1 MRRTL
6 LLVGGIFKKNVVR
19 GMKWMLCLALLY
31 PAASQAQVVD
41 CTGADPNAFPSI
53 NAALGSAGPGSAI
66 LVTGPCTEDLR
77 LEGKTN
83 LFIGAWYGQRVTL
96 NGNIS
101 VSDSH
106 GVYLYGLN
114 ISSTSTNGIF
124 AGSTQAIILDSCSS
138 NGNSGWGL
146 LLGGASEALIISPA
160 AFDNN
165 VAGGISVSENSTV
178 EMTSWN
184 GQLIEINNNRGPG
197 VFSSQGNFN
206 TYGHTTIANNMAGSG
221 SLSGFGVDLRG
232 GARAQFG
239 AISGPNVVQGNQSGG
254 VSLQENAEI
263 SFWNGGQPTIIQGN
277 GGAGVSAGLG
287 SQVTFFDAVEV
298 AGHSGPGLDV
308 YASSQAFLFGANNIH
323 NNGNSADPRSAG
335 IRVDGNSQVVL
346 RGGSVAQNGGPG
358 ILALANSSVDSN
370 GAALNANSGGVITCD
385 SSSWMVSD
393 LGKNY
398 FSTPGVSCRVPHS
411 LGNRTVWK
419 TQPANPDWSA
429 LKALQAKYMATAKR
443 K

>member
-1 MRRTL
+1 METFR
-6 LLVGGIFKKNVVR
+6 KNLVR
-19 GMKWMLCLALLY
+19 GMKWMLALAMVMVL
-31 PAASQAQVVD
+31 PAASRAQVVD
-41 CTGADPNAFPSI
+41 CTGADPNAFSSI
-53 NAALGSAGPGSAI
+53 NAAVATAGPRSAI
-66 LVTGPCTEDLR
+66 MVTGPCTEDIR
-77 LEGKTN
+77 LEGKTD

-106 GVYLYGLN
+106 GVYFYGLD
-114 ISSTSTNGIF
+114 ISSLGTNGIF
-124 AGSTQAIILDSCSS
+124 AGSTQAIILDSCTS

-178 EMTSWN
+178 EMTSWG
-184 GQLIEINNNRGPG
+184 GQPIEIKNNRGPG

-206 TYGHTTIANNMAGSG
+206 TYGHTTIANNTAGPG
-221 SLSGFGVDLRG
+221 SLSGFGIDLRG

-277 GGAGVSAGLG
+277 GSAGVSAGFG
-287 SQVTFFDAVEV
+287 SQVTFFNDVEV
-298 AGHSGPGLDV
+298 TGHSGPGLDL
-308 YASSQAFLFGANNIH
+308 YANSQAYLFGGNNIH
-323 NNGNSADPRSAG
+323 NNGNSGDPRSAG
-335 IRVDGNSQVVL
+335 IRVDGNSQVLL
-346 RGGSVAQNGGPG
+346 RGGSVTQNGGPG
-358 ILALANSSVDSN
+358 ILVLVNSSADST
-370 GAALNANSGGVITCD
+370 GATVQGNSGGVITCD

-393 LGKNY
+393 LAKSN
-398 FSTPGVSCRVPHS
+398 FSTPDVSCRVPHS
-411 LGNRTVWK
+411 LGNRAVWK
-419 TQPANPDWSA
+419 AQPATPDWGA
-429 LKALQAKYMATAKR
+429 VKALQAKYMAIAKH

>member
-1 MRRTL
+1 LERR
-6 LLVGGIFKKNVVR
+6 
-19 GMKWMLCLALLY
+19 
-31 PAASQAQVVD
+31 
-41 CTGADPNAFPSI
+41 
-53 NAALGSAGPGSAI
+53 
-66 LVTGPCTEDLR
+66 
-77 LEGKTN
+77 
-83 LFIGAWYGQRVTL
+83 
-96 NGNIS
+96 
-101 VSDSH
+101 
-106 GVYLYGLN
+106 
-114 ISSTSTNGIF
+114 ST
-124 AGSTQAIILDSCSS
+124 
-138 NGNSGWGL
+138 
-146 LLGGASEALIISPA
+146 
-160 AFDNN
+160 DNH
-165 VAGGISVSENSTV
+165 S
-178 EMTSWN
+178 
-184 GQLIEINNNRGPG
+184 
-197 VFSSQGNFN
+197 
-206 TYGHTTIANNMAGSG
+206 
-221 SLSGFGVDLRG
+221 
-232 GARAQFG
+232 
-239 AISGPNVVQGNQSGG
+239 
-254 VSLQENAEI
+254 
-263 SFWNGGQPTIIQGN
+263 GN

>member
-1 MRRTL
+1 MKCS
-6 LLVGGIFKKNVVR
+6 IKNVVR

-31 PAASQAQVVD
+31 PAASHAQVVD

-53 NAALGSAGPGSAI
+53 NAAVAAAGPGSAI

-96 NGNIS
+96 NGSIGI
-101 VSDSH
+101 SDSH

-114 ISSTSTNGIF
+114 ISSPTGNGIF
-124 AGSTQAIILDSCSS
+124 AGSTQAIILDSCTSS
-138 NGNSGWGL
+138 GNSGWGF

-165 VAGGISVSENSTV
+165 VAGGISVNENSTV
-178 EMTSWN
+178 EMTSWS
-184 GQLIEINNNRGPG
+184 GQPIEINNNRGPG

-206 TYGHTTIANNMAGSG
+206 TYGSTTIVNNSAGPG
-221 SLSGFGVDLRG
+221 SLSGFGMDLRG

-239 AISGPNVVQGNQSGG
+239 AISGPNVIQGNQTGG

-263 SFWNGGQPTIIQGN
+263 SFWFGGQPTIIQGN
-277 GGAGVSAGLG
+277 GGSGVSAGFG

-298 AGHSGPGLDV
+298 AGHSGPGLDL
-308 YASSQAFLFGANNIH
+308 YANSQAYLFGSNNIH
-323 NNGNSADPRSAG
+323 NNGNSGDSRNAG
-335 IRVDGNSQVVL
+335 IRVDGNSQVLL
-346 RGGSVAQNGGPG
+346 RGGSVTQNGGPG
-358 ILALANSSVDSN
+358 ILALVNSSVDSN
-370 GAALNANSGGVITCD
+370 GATLNSNSGGVITCD

-393 LGKNY
+393 LAKSY
-398 FSTPGVSCRVPHS
+398 FANAGVSCRVPHS
-411 LGNRTVWK
+411 LGNRAVWK
-419 TQPANPDWSA
+419 AQPATPDWSA
-429 LKALQAKYMATAKR
+429 VKALQRKYMAFAKR